1 MAKKL
6 KDGKA
11 AAANDDGAEI
21 AAAPPPEQGVFD
33 GPLSDE
39 EAIAQ
44 LIELNHERNEC
55 AGRWDDAKTKASDAK
70 KDLDNASNAATP
82 CSSGHPT
89 FRLFSESTRP

>member
-70 KDLDNASNAATP
+70 KDLDNASNAI
-82 CSSGHPT
+82 SSRG
-89 FRLFSESTRP
+89 